1 MVFAF
6 KQAKYLKQQIY
17 SGEFETFLVKEII
30 LRPPIEEIQMGIFTD
45 DMLCEEEIEDL
56 LTSSVFNQQEIE
68 HLYERF
74 KMLDRQSNGYLTYN
88 NLLYIPEFC
97 ANPFNNRILSAIER
111 TIGFETLTFPFF
123 LEIMGIFSP
132 KSNVHGRIKFM
143 FRVFDFNEDGRLCFE
158 VLNKIFEI
166 IMGIERR
173 YDRNNEEV
181 EELLKFYDISKKGYM
196 DYGDFVNF
204 YTDHNLDKMLLVNF
218 ECKTGP
224 KNPIFP
230 FFGGGN

>member
-1 MVFAF
+1 
-6 KQAKYLKQQIY
+6 
-17 SGEFETFLVKEII
+17 
-30 LRPPIEEIQMGIFTD
+30 
-45 DMLCEEEIEDL
+45 
-56 LTSSVFNQQEIE
+56 
-68 HLYERF
+68 
-74 KMLDRQSNGYLTYN
+74 
-88 NLLYIPEFC
+88 
-97 ANPFNNRILSAIER
+97 
-111 TIGFETLTFPFF
+111 
-123 LEIMGIFSP
+123 
-132 KSNVHGRIKFM
+132 M

-204 YTDHNLDKMLLVNF
+204 YTDHNLYKMLLVNF